1 MQLLAC
7 AEEELGIKRRL
18 ADRLE
23 HMDKE
28 FNENMTRLSTNM
40 EKFTNAISFFFFF
53 FNNIFAKYIG
63 KGCMC
68 IATGANNKT

>member
-1 MQLLAC
+1 MRC
-7 AEEELGIKRRL
+7 ETTVGTKKRKRL
-18 ADRLE
+18 VGVSL
-23 HMDKE
+23 
-28 FNENMTRLSTNM
+28 
-40 EKFTNAISFFFFF
+40 NAINYRHGARGEITFFFCFLLLF